1 MTAVLTALPAVI
13 LAAFGLATLIAAR
26 ISRSD
31 VVCGVIC
38 AVALLLFGATICWR
52 QVAPSS
58 RVEADPSP
66 VQNGS
71 ATGAGAQLAV
81 NRSYLAEDRLSQSAM
96 WFVLGLGALMAIA
109 AGDGESNRVGRRFGL
124 LLLSSAG
131 VCLAAVVNDLFLAVV
146 AIELA
151 ALPATL
157 VLLVEWDAP
166 TARAAAVRSLALNL
180 LALAM
185 LLAAALLVRS
195 TFGTVNFEELRAALP
210 QAESTRTMRSVA
222 LASSTAGE
230 ISCVLLLSGLGVYFL
245 AAPFQLAAGDI
256 FDGAKFWGVGLTAL
270 FPRGAALLLMIRV
283 LVDGPPRLHGTAQTL
298 LTAVGF
304 LTILVGALLA
314 VWQTRMRRLLAF
326 FVVFQSGLILLS
338 LAGGCCERTR
348 PIATPWLTVDVLGGV
363 GAACFCFAIDA
374 LALLGLLVIIASRR
388 QLNQSS
394 DELPHVA
401 DAIRHDK
408 LAAIALCV
416 LLLSLAGVPPFAGFW
431 PRVAILRTILSVSF
445 PAEHGFLPHQNVN
458 YVLVAIAAG
467 AGLILLTG
475 ISLGFVKKILLD
487 DPETAQIEV
496 LAEGT
501 KLASRRQQRAAA
513 IGLLA
518 ALSVVV
524 LGLFPSPAM
533 RAVARGAADEQ
544 VIAQTSADRGHSP
557 TARKTGARHSRSV
570 DDDDM

>member
-1 MTAVLTALPAVI
+1 MTSALIALPAVI

-38 AVALLLFGATICWR
+38 AVALLLFGATLGWR
-52 QVAPSS
+52 QPAPSS
-58 RVEADPSP
+58 RGEADASP
-66 VQNGS
+66 VQNAS
-71 ATGAGAQLAV
+71 ATGAGAPSVV

-96 WFVLGLGALMAIA
+96 WFVLGLGVLMAIA
-109 AGDGESNRVGRRFGL
+109 AGDGESNGVGRRFGL
-124 LLLSSAG
+124 LLLSLAG
-131 VCLAAVVNDLFLAVV
+131 VYLAAVVNDLFLAVV

-157 VLLVEWDAP
+157 VLFVDPNAP
-166 TARAAAVRSLALNL
+166 YARAAAIRSLALNL

-210 QAESTRTMRSVA
+210 QAESTRTIRSVA

-230 ISCVLLLSGLGVYFL
+230 ICCVLLLSGLGVYFL
-245 AAPFQLAAGDI
+245 AAPFQLAAGEI
-256 FDGAKFWGVGLTAL
+256 FDGAKCWGVGLTAL
-270 FPRGAALLLMIRV
+270 LPRGAALLLMIRV

-314 VWQTRMRRLLAF
+314 VWQIRMRRLLAF

-338 LAGGCCERTR
+338 LAGGCCERAR
-348 PIATPWLTVDVLGGV
+348 PIATPWLTLDVLGGI

-374 LALLGLLVIIASRR
+374 LALVGLLVIVASRR

-394 DELPHVA
+394 DEIPHVA

-408 LAAIALCV
+408 LGAIAFCV

-431 PRVAILRTILSVSF
+431 PRVTILRTILSVSL

-496 LAEGT
+496 LPGGAAQ
-501 KLASRRQQRAAA
+501 ASKRQQRAAA
-513 IGLLA
+513 IGLFA

-524 LGLFPSPAM
+524 LGLFPGPAT

-544 VIAQTSADRGHSP
+544 VITQTSADRGRSA
-557 TARKTGARHSRSV
+557 TARKTGARRSRSV